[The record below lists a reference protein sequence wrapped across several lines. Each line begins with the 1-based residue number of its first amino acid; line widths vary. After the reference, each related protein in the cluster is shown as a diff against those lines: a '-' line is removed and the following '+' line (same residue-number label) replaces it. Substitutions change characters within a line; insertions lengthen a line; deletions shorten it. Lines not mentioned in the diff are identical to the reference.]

1 MCLAKY
7 PKVSFVSAENSHYLW
22 IDTHPTLS
30 QNGNSK
36 SVGGSTDFIRLSPPP
51 MPKYQP
57 GQYEQ
62 AQDECFA
69 PESYPLAASSSSA
82 LEVGKQ
88 NKVHNTLT
96 RYLRHLRSVF
106 VPRNKLSEI
115 D

>member
-1 MCLAKY
+1 MAQKASILCAWRNIQKY
-7 PKVSFVSAENSHYLW
+7 PF
-22 IDTHPTLS
+22 

-36 SVGGSTDFIRLSPPP
+36 SVGRSTDFIRLPPPPP
-51 MPKYQP
+51 MPKYPP

-69 PESYPLAASSSSA
+69 RRIHPLAASSSSA

-88 NKVHNTLT
+88 NKVHSTLT
-96 RYLRHLRSVF
+96 RYLRHPRSIF